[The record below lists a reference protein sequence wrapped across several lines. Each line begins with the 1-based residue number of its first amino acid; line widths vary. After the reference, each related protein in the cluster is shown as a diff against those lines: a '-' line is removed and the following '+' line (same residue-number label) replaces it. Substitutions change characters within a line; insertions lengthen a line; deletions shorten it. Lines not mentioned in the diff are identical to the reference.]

1 MKLFLFLILLCSV
14 VIAQTTNHD
23 RASEEQRMLR
33 YRQLMDE
40 AHKRLRDSLIHGFG
54 DDDDIFKGMDQL
66 LQDSFTMGPSLM
78 PSLKKNYD
86 MEWTETRTG
95 RVLTIIPKDPK
106 QQLDINVQN
115 NMVTIKGS
123 VEEKTP
129 QGTSSS
135 SFSNSFSVPS
145 DCDASKVKMSQKNG
159 SIVMDFPY
167 GSAAP
172 VKDSRKPLKKPLKG
186 EVQI

>member
-1 MKLFLFLILLCSV
+1 MKILMIFFLLSPVAF
-14 VIAQTTNHD
+14 AQTGNHD

-33 YRQLMDE
+33 YKQLMDE

-66 LQDSFTMGPSLM
+66 LQDSFSSGSSLM
-78 PSLKKNYD
+78 PSMKKNYD
-86 MEWTETRTG
+86 MEWTETRSG

-115 NMVTIKGS
+115 NLVTIKGKI
-123 VEEKTP
+123 ETKTA

-135 SFSNSFSVPS
+135 SFSNSFSVPE
-145 DCDASKVKMSQKNG
+145 DCDASKVQMSQKNG
-159 SIVMDFPY
+159 SIVMAFPY
-167 GSAAP
+167 STAP
-172 VKDSRKPLKKPLKG
+172 AKKPIKG